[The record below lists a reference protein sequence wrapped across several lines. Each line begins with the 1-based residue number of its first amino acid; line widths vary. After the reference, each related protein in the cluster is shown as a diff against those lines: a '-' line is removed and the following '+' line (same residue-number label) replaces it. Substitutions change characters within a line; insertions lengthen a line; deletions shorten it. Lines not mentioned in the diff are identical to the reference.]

1 MQGKSMATL
10 FGKVNSPFYER
21 ARVSVLIAGNAVGVI
36 VQLAMFPSL
45 TQMASRFS
53 ITGPGVLDGTSIAQ
67 LVMTISA
74 VTMVIGFPLSGWLAG
89 LVGKRPVFLWSAL
102 FYAIFGVA
110 GAFAPNLWALLGSR
124 LLLGFAAAGLGTTA
138 VSFLGD
144 YYAREKRDRLI
155 GWNGFMAGAV
165 ALVTLLAAG
174 KLAEIDWRAPFGL
187 YLIGLVVLVV
197 GKSVL
202 TETKGAG
209 VTTGASQGGSVRS
222 ALGLFV
228 IILLGSI
235 VVFMPTVQ
243 GPFLLA
249 SKGESSPS
257 THALMG
263 ILSMLGA
270 MLGASLFGFLR
281 PRMSFGAMLAMV
293 LAALGAG
300 TIGIGMSVGMV
311 AWGLF
316 AALGGFGNG
325 LLAPLMQSAIFNAV
339 PTSALTR
346 AMGIT
351 LGCMFLGQFL
361 NAFLMTPLRSA
372 FGIEGTFILVGALT
386 LAGGVAA
393 VLWSMKSRLR
403 AATPV

>member
-1 MQGKSMATL
+1 MSTVSD
-10 FGKVNSPFYER
+10 KVNSPVYDA
-21 ARVSVLIAGNAVGVI
+21 ARVFVLLSGNALGVM

-45 TQMASRFS
+45 TQMANRFS
-53 ITGPGVLDGTSIAQ
+53 DTGPGAFDGASIAQ

-110 GAFAPNLWALLGSR
+110 GAVAPDLWTLLASR

-187 YLIGLVVLVV
+187 YFVGLLVLAV

-202 TETKGAG
+202 TETKSASLE
-209 VTTGASQGGSVRS
+209 TAISQGRSVRNAS
-222 ALGLFV
+222 GLFL
-228 IILLGSI
+228 ITLLGGI

-249 SKGESSPS
+249 FKGENSPS
-257 THALMG
+257 IQAVIG
-263 ILSMLGA
+263 VLSMLGA
-270 MLGASLFGFLR
+270 MLGAYLFGFLR
-281 PRMSFGAMLAMV
+281 PRMSLGVMLAIV
-293 LAALGAG
+293 LAALGVG
-300 TIGIGMSVGMV
+300 TIGLGVSLGIISW
-311 AWGLF
+311 AAF
-316 AALGGFGNG
+316 AGLGGFGSG

-339 PTSALTR
+339 PIAAATR

-351 LGCMFLGQFL
+351 LGCLFLPQFL
-361 NAFLMTPLRSA
+361 NAFLMTPLRA
-372 FGIEGTFILVGALT
+372 TFGIEGTFILVGGLT
-386 LAGGVAA
+386 LAGAVVA
-393 VLWSMKSRLR
+393 VLWSIRGRLR
-403 AATPV
+403 AAPSV